1 MPEFPPSRL
10 LEYSNKFMSGAA
22 IFDPKILRSKNP
34 INSQHRQ
41 LAFRRFS
48 TGRSASVFPTTIA
61 GFAHTRTTPNYA
73 QFLDLSTTLAQY
85 PNAIWKRRNS
95 ARRTDRPCD
104 NRRLSRKTDLIFSRT
119 DRQLGIVYQASA
131 RPNGLQKHYLC
142 CLPQQPPWRASQRDT
157 HFASYPPE
165 VLLAADVHVHNE
177 NV

>member
-104 NRRLSRKTDLIFSRT
+104 NRRLSRKTVSYFFTNRS
-119 DRQLGIVYQASA
+119 SA
-131 RPNGLQKHYLC
+131 RNR
-142 CLPQQPPWRASQRDT
+142 LPGFSSSQRT
-157 HFASYPPE
+157 SE
-165 VLLAADVHVHNE
+165 TLSLLPSTATPLAGISTRHALCIVSA
-177 NV
+177 